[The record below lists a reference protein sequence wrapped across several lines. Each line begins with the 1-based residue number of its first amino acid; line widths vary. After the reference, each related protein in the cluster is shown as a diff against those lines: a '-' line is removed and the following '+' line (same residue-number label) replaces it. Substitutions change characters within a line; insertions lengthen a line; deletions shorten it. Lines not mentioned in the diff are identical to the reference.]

1 MFGGNMAI
9 KFVKGKKVCE
19 LQLDDKAKLIIYLD
33 KRYNDYYF
41 DSALYFFDG
50 KKEHRLINDSFAFT
64 IGENL
69 YTRVHCINEYMGDDF
84 ANELF
89 NSASQEFYEKTG
101 KIFELSECINYDM
114 YLYRKKG
121 KVNFLLNKIKIDSS
135 KEADNVHVIHKKI
148 YETEVSEINLS
159 NWRGVLDQEFIPRYV
174 EELKKINKDI
184 SKEQIQ
190 ESLLALKS
198 GSL

>member
-64 IGENL
+64 IGKNL

-135 KEADNVHVIHKKI
+135 KEEDNVHVIHKKI
-148 YETEVSEINLS
+148 YETEVSETNLS

>member
-1 MFGGNMAI
+1 MAI

>member
-1 MFGGNMAI
+1 MAI

-64 IGENL
+64 IGKNL

-135 KEADNVHVIHKKI
+135 KEEDNVHVIHKKI
-148 YETEVSEINLS
+148 YETEVSETNLS